1 MDMFIIR
8 WVICFV
14 VFQCDELSAE
24 DKFSEMAF
32 VLLVDQGLFLR
43 QIFFSLQPEH

>member
-1 MDMFIIR
+1 MDMFIIW

-24 DKFSEMAF
+24 YRFSEMAF
-32 VLLVDQGLFLR
+32 VLL
-43 QIFFSLQPEH
+43 IE